1 MKTTDISPEFIM
13 LVGLPGSGKSTYID
27 KLLSQ
32 NSDKHFVVLST
43 DNILS
48 AMADAE
54 GLTYAEAFN
63 QYAGQADKK
72 FKIQFRQA
80 KNDKS
85 NIIIDRTNLTVKG
98 RNKFLSQ
105 LPKEYYTKAIIFG
118 VDRAELDRRLQ
129 KREIETG
136 KHIPKHVVDNME
148 QSYVEPTASEFDRI
162 EYV

>member
-1 MKTTDISPEFIM
+1 MKATDISPEFIM

-32 NSDKHFVVLST
+32 NSDKYFVVLSS

-85 NIIIDRTNLTVKG
+85 NIIIDRTNLTIKG

-105 LPKEYYTKAIIFG
+105 LPKEYHTKAIIFG

-136 KHIPKHVVDNME
+136 KHIPKYVVDNME
-148 QSYVEPTASEFDRI
+148 QSYVEPTTSEFDRI

>member
-1 MKTTDISPEFIM
+1 MKATDISPEFIM

-32 NSDKHFVVLST
+32 NSDKYFVVLSS

-105 LPKEYYTKAIIFG
+105 LPKEYHTKAIIFG